1 MDRQR
6 TVQSKQSK
14 YGLSIVAVIVFLA
27 FFGIFN
33 SPFSN
38 SSPSRSSFSSSKMG
52 IVHIVMFEFKEEAT
66 AGEIADV
73 SCLDSE

>member
-1 MDRQR
+1 
-6 TVQSKQSK
+6 
-14 YGLSIVAVIVFLA
+14 
-27 FFGIFN
+27 
-33 SPFSN
+33 
-38 SSPSRSSFSSSKMG
+38 MG